1 MNPADSRRV
10 RIVHFVTGGG
20 SGATRVAL
28 DIALEQCRVADF
40 EPLLILRDKGHPLS
54 QLMEAQVKEARLPVH
69 WVENLWPRGRTVA
82 QLRVLCEQLQPTVFF
97 AHGYSEHLWG
107 RRAAL
112 DSGVPVV
119 IHVEHNVERYLPWR
133 VRAAKRL
140 APRTDATVCVSAG
153 VEANVRRLAIGGLR
167 VVTLHNGVDLGR
179 FRSDAPLAPRRPDV
193 LMPARFARKKD
204 QATLIRAARRLV
216 DRGWQG
222 QLLLA
227 GGGKA
232 VYRARCERLVQSL
245 GLKEHVQ
252 FLGNVSDLPQRLA
265 ACRVAALASWQEGLP
280 LVLAE
285 AMGAGCAVAASAIPG
300 ITDILRDRPD
310 ANPNG
315 WLFPA
320 GDAEKAAAAL
330 WHALSDDAEAQRRAD
345 AGRRDA
351 CGHFSLAE
359 MAQRYEALL
368 RSILQERGL

>member
-1 MNPADSRRV
+1 MSPADSRRI

-28 DIALEQCRVADF
+28 DIALAQCRVADF
-40 EPLLILRDKGHPLS
+40 EPHLILRNKGHPLP
-54 QLMEAQVKEARLPVH
+54 QLMEAQVKEAGLPVY
-69 WVENLWPRGRTVA
+69 WADNLWPRARTVA
-82 QLRVLCEQLQPTVFF
+82 QLRVLCEQIQPTVFF

-133 VRAAKRL
+133 VRAARRL
-140 APRTDATVCVSAG
+140 APRTDATVCVSTG
-153 VEANVRRLAIGGLR
+153 VEANVRRLGIGGRR

-179 FRSDAPLAPRRPDV
+179 FHSDAPIAPRRPDV
-193 LMPARFARKKD
+193 LMPARFARRKD
-204 QATLIRAARRLV
+204 QATLIRAARLLA

-232 VYRARCERLVQSL
+232 AYQARCERLVQSL

-265 ACRVAALASWQEGLP
+265 ACRVAALASLQEGLP

-300 ITDILRDRPD
+300 ITDILRDSPD

-330 WHALSDDAEAQRRAD
+330 WQALSDDAEAQRRAD

-351 CGHFSLAE
+351 NGHFSLEE
-359 MAQRYEALL
+359 MARRYEDLL